1 MMVSVAVYWVSLSW
15 PLACLRVSSLMMKLE
30 GSEFTVVGAM
40 ADELEEEHGV
50 NLFWYVRGVVGG
62 GEKRKAITVPRRL
75 SPSRE
80 KASWTAPQKQVA
92 VTSSSFDIVT
102 DVAVVGGWK
111 ISFVSCFFGMQSTS
125 KILRLLRASHMH
137 CAYRLQPYAYQPHAY
152 KPRREHLKGTTK
164 SNYTLS
170 R

>member
-1 MMVSVAVYWVSLSW
+1 MLESVVFDDEVGSKH
-15 PLACLRVSSLMMKLE
+15 R

-50 NLFWYVRGVVGG
+50 RLFWYVRGVVGG
-62 GEKRKAITVPRRL
+62 GKKREAIYCTKKIVAFE
-75 SPSRE
+75 E

-111 ISFVSCFFGMQSTS
+111 ISFVSCFLGCRVHTRFF
-125 KILRLLRASHMH
+125 AF
-137 CAYRLQPYAYQPHAY
+137 
-152 KPRREHLKGTTK
+152 
-164 SNYTLS
+164 
-170 R
+170 